1 MNEEEKY
8 EQYMELGEERI
19 ERTAGVWDEMADEW
33 FTERGWTKSHMAY
46 DTDRGTGTLWVVVDF
61 NDDGSQVWEDTGIP
75 AREGD
80 SLLCEGWDEAEY
92 VGFQEWLK
100 EQGEEE

>member
-8 EQYMELGEERI
+8 EEYMQLYCEERI
-19 ERTAGVWDEMADEW
+19 ERTAGVWDEMADAL
-33 FTERGWTKSHMAY
+33 FERHGWTKSHMAY
-46 DTDRGTGTLWVVVDF
+46 DTDRDTGTLWVMTQYDPE
-61 NDDGSQVWEDTGIP
+61 VWEDTGIP

-100 EQGEEE
+100 EQGDEEE

>member
-8 EQYMELGEERI
+8 EEYMQLYCEERI
-19 ERTAGVWDEMADEW
+19 ERTAGVWDEMADA
-33 FTERGWTKSHMAY
+33 FFERHGWTKSHMAY
-46 DTDRGTGTLWVVVDF
+46 DTDRDTGTLWVMTQYDPE
-61 NDDGSQVWEDTGIP
+61 VWEDTGIP

-100 EQGEEE
+100 EQGDEDE

>member
-8 EQYMELGEERI
+8 EEYMQLYCEERI
-19 ERTAGVWDEMADEW
+19 ERTAGVWDEMADA
-33 FTERGWTKSHMAY
+33 FFERHGWTKSHMAY
-46 DTDRGTGTLWVVVDF
+46 DTDRDTGTLWVMTQYDPE
-61 NDDGSQVWEDTGIP
+61 VWEDTGIP

-100 EQGEEE
+100 EQGDEE